1 MIAYNNNMDAR
12 AERLIELRENQVDRL
27 DLIVM
32 IGELLAA
39 VSDVLEGQ
47 AIIRR
52 RGPTRMR
59 RFLSVLLTFM
69 VLAARD
75 AVRCHAVA
83 QKHFRSSIGSFQLR
97 NLHHPPKSWAAP

>member
-1 MIAYNNNMDAR
+1 METR
-12 AERLIELRENQVDRL
+12 TERIEQGADEKLSQQ

-32 IGELLAA
+32 LGELLAA
-39 VSDVLEGQ
+39 VADILEGQ

-59 RFLSVLLTFM
+59 RFLSVLMTFL
-69 VLAARD
+69 VLAGRD

-83 QKHFRSSIGSFQLR
+83 QKHFRSLIGSFQLR
-97 NLHHPPKSWAAP
+97 NIHHPPKSWAAP